1 MADIHVNGR
10 HYPLVSIDELTLD
23 EAMVVYD
30 YTKMSLDQIPD
41 LEGFHPGLIA
51 ALIHVA
57 VARGEPRETGRQIR
71 QTVGQIPVASLEEV
85 FMDISEEV
93 EVGDADPPAAAG
105 TSNGSGGGSSTS
117 SAPAPDDTTQ
127 VFTGSRG
134 SDTGATWPRTI
145 SAP

>member
-51 ALIHVA
+51 ALIHIA
-57 VARGEPRETGRQIR
+57 VARCEPRETGRQIR
-71 QTVGQIPVASLEEV
+71 TTVGTTPVSSLEEC
-85 FMDISEEV
+85 SWTSRLAT
-93 EVGDADPPAAAG
+93 GTLRRPPGRATVLAA
-105 TSNGSGGGSSTS
+105 
-117 SAPAPDDTTQ
+117 
-127 VFTGSRG
+127 V
-134 SDTGATWPRTI
+134 
-145 SAP
+145 

>member
-10 HYPLVSIDELTLD
+10 TYPLVSLDELTLD

-30 YTKMSLDQIPD
+30 YTKLSLDQIPD
-41 LEGFHPGLIA
+41 LEGFHPGLVA

-71 QTVGQIPVASLEEV
+71 QTVGQIPVASLEQV

-93 EVGDADPPAAAG
+93 PDDVDPPSAARP
-105 TSNGSGGGSSTS
+105 SNGSGGGSSTS
-117 SAPAPDDTTQ
+117 SAPGPDDITQ
-127 VFTGSRG
+127 VSTGNPG
-134 SDTGATWPRTI
+134 SVTGVTWPRAT

>member
-10 HYPLVSIDELTLD
+10 AYPLVSIDELTLD

-41 LEGFHPGLIA
+41 LVGFHPGLIA

-57 VARGEPRETGRQIR
+57 VARGEPRETARQIR
-71 QTVGQIPVASLEEV
+71 QTVGAIPVSSLEEV

-93 EVGDADPPAAAG
+93 DDKANDGNPTVAR
-105 TSNGSGGGSSTS
+105 TSNGSGAASSTS
-117 SAPAPDDTTQ
+117 SPPAPDDTAP
-127 VFTGSRG
+127 VFTGSPD
-134 SDTGATWPRTI
+134 SDTGVISPRLT
-145 SAP
+145 SA

>member
-10 HYPLVSIDELTLD
+10 TYPLVSLDELTLD

-30 YTKMSLDQIPD
+30 YTKLSLDQIPD

-57 VARGEPRETGRQIR
+57 VQRGEPRETARQIR
-71 QTVGQIPVASLEEV
+71 QTVGAIPVASLEQV

-93 EVGDADPPAAAG
+93 PDDVDPPPAAKP
-105 TSNGSGGGSSTS
+105 TNGSGGGSSTS
-117 SAPAPDDTTQ
+117 SEPAPDDVTL
-127 VFTGSRG
+127 VSTGSPG
-134 SDTGATWPRTI
+134 SDTGATWPRQTWE
-145 SAP
+145 P

>member
-51 ALIHVA
+51 ALIHIA

-71 QTVGQIPVASLEEV
+71 QTVGAIPVSSLEEV
-85 FMDISEEV
+85 FMDI
-93 EVGDADPPAAAG
+93 EVGDGDPPAAAG
-105 TSNGSGGGSSTS
+105 TSNGSGGGSPTS
-117 SAPAPDDTTQ
+117 S
-127 VFTGSRG
+127 
-134 SDTGATWPRTI
+134 
-145 SAP
+145 

>member
-10 HYPLVSIDELTLD
+10 TYPLISLDELTLD

-30 YTKMSLDQIPD
+30 YTKLSLDQIPD

-57 VARGEPRETGRQIR
+57 VARGEPKETGRQIR
-71 QTVGQIPVASLEEV
+71 QTVGAIPVSSLEQV

-93 EVGDADPPAAAG
+93 PDDVDPPVGAKL
-105 TSNGSGGGSSTS
+105 SNGSGAASSTS
-117 SAPAPDDTTQ
+117 SGTGPDDITQ

-134 SDTGATWPRTI
+134 SDTGATWPHTT

>member
-10 HYPLVSIDELTLD
+10 TYPLVSLDELTLN

-30 YTKMSLDQIPD
+30 YTKLSLDQIPD

-57 VARGEPRETGRQIR
+57 VARGEPRETARQIR
-71 QTVGQIPVASLEEV
+71 ETVGQIHVSDLEKV
-85 FMDISEEV
+85 FEDISEEV
-93 EVGDADPPAAAG
+93 PDGDPPSAARK
-105 TSNGSGGGSSTS
+105 SNGSGGGSSTS
-117 SAPAPDDTTQ
+117 SEQGPDDVTQ

-134 SDTGATWPRTI
+134 SDTGATWPQTT
-145 SAP
+145 SAR